1 MAASLLPPLVPPSRV
16 VRASVRA
23 RARAPFVDD
32 RAMGGSVGCFV
43 GAPSGVAT
51 SWTPAA
57 AVGTWA
63 SSTTA
68 AAASAAP
75 RWGCAGGMAGRL
87 PQRALSAA
95 AGAARPPPTATY
107 ADANG
112 VDAARLQLR
121 LGEAPLLELDASAYT
136 IRCGRRDAQAVLH
149 VHGLQGTTDE
159 AFVLDD
165 CRCVAS
171 AAV

>member
-1 MAASLLPPLVPPSRV
+1 MGEAERRFSSAFFLRACMRMCVCVAVMAWMGV
-16 VRASVRA
+16 V
-23 RARAPFVDD
+23 D
-32 RAMGGSVGCFV
+32 R
-43 GAPSGVAT
+43 
-51 SWTPAA
+51 
-57 AVGTWA
+57 
-63 SSTTA
+63 
-68 AAASAAP
+68 
-75 RWGCAGGMAGRL
+75 
-87 PQRALSAA
+87 
-95 AGAARPPPTATY
+95 
-107 ADANG
+107 